1 MRKLVSRW
9 GAMPLALI
17 LTLAL
22 LPAPAHADTNTG
34 TGDIGGTALTD
45 GTFDLNS
52 ATLALIKTAFLASDD
67 SQLTTGDNL
76 PLGTQ
81 VKFMIYMDNNTA
93 IQATDVTVQDDL
105 VGAFGY
111 VLTSM
116 IAQEMSSTVF
126 CPASVCDEDAIRNE
140 TETNGTAL
148 GDGDAVQLPND
159 VDVGSYTAAGTV
171 LDWGDGNN
179 ANNTQLD
186 VSADS
191 VWAVVFT
198 VTMQ

>member
-45 GTFDLNS
+45 GTFNLNS
-52 ATLALIKTAFLASDD
+52 ATLALVKTAFLADD

-126 CPASVCDEDAIRNE
+126 CPLGVCDEDLIRDE
-140 TETNGTAL
+140 VETNGTAL
-148 GDGDAVQLPND
+148 GDPGLDGDT
-159 VDVGSYTAAGTV
+159 GSYTVAGTV

-179 ANNTQLD
+179 ADNTQLD
-186 VSADS
+186 VAADS